1 PYVARPL
8 VFWHDTRITI
18 PPPQRAH
25 IFTGFLALPCSTTI
39 PPITGAQ
46 AEALDAARFLAE
58 KHALGLRFLQGA
70 IQ

>member
-1 PYVARPL
+1 MSSRL
-8 VFWHDTRITI
+8 LFRHE
-18 PPPQRAH
+18 AH

-70 IQ
+70 IQTPSTT